1 MRKLA
6 DEVWAE
12 HEPDD
17 SGLCPRCKVVDCRP
31 RRNAAKARETYKAGP
46 NVPVFEP
53 ETDRPASEAVDE
65 P

>member
-1 MRKLA
+1 MRRLA

-31 RRNAAKARETYKAGP
+31 RRNAAKARETYQAGP
-46 NVPVFEP
+46 NVPVFEQEP
-53 ETDRPASEAVDE
+53 DR
-65 P
+65 